1 MTNDLNAT
9 CETDHSV
16 TSCEFEEDAPRIN
29 KPRLFKLA
37 DDAIKLWLETDLA
50 VAQTRNEHARA
61 KYESIFRF
69 AWSAINIDPAAF
81 KNINKV
87 KVDKRCADD
96 PWRLPVKYLLE
107 MTKRLYCE
115 KHGSPE
121 AKAEYPSSTLAK
133 AVDLVRIAAKAGI
146 EPDGFGAWW
155 DQYKGVNDI
164 LDRFKVKSVAR
175 PKSKS
180 VISLSKRQ
188 WRIIQRAV
196 VGLASEDEK
205 TKARVLVEDAIHSI
219 DEPDDDDS
227 EKVDAVDDGNDALT
241 AADDETVDVTD
252 HEEHL
257 SADEQ
262 LADDDGD
269 TEDDPPPSGGESVPA
284 DGRSDHKDCESEA
297 EVALPST
304 QVKKSDAELIETVIS
319 AGIRH
324 FRSQAIP
331 AYAEGKALPHS
342 LVELLKAMVK
352 TEKGARLKTIKA
364 VLAFH
369 AEHASAR
376 PKPKANQDGETDPND
391 DPPPSGGEPLPTDEQ
406 GANTET
412 GALGQRTDKVVA
424 PQNAAEAIEA
434 EAKRLVA
441 TMPLNR
447 MDPGEVKIF
456 GAWLNDHAD
465 QKLIY
470 GLAVNAYTLNT
481 DIDRR
486 YGPLDYQFNEIVS
499 RIVRMLADGKGIYF
513 NDDLHVY
520 YDHSEPVKDWNG
532 NNPAWIAMAHID
544 DIGATYF
551 RGFKSKKDA
560 IIFGS
565 ETPVA
570 IFKKANDFGT
580 FDIYSD
586 PHKWLS
592 KHYTHIPHD
601 F

>member
-1 MTNDLNAT
+1 MTNDVNT
-9 CETDHSV
+9 PSKTDHSV
-16 TSCEFEEDAPRIN
+16 TSSEFEEDAPRIN
-29 KPRLFKLA
+29 KPSLFKLA
-37 DDAIKLWLETDLA
+37 DDAIKLWLEADLA

-61 KYESIFRF
+61 KYEGIFRF
-69 AWSAINIDPAAF
+69 AWSAINIDLAAF

-164 LDRFKVKSVAR
+164 LDRFKVKSAAR
-175 PKSKS
+175 PKSKT

-205 TKARVLVEDAIHSI
+205 AKARVLVEDAIHSI
-219 DEPDDDDS
+219 DEPDADDS

-241 AADDETVDVTD
+241 AANDETVDATD
-252 HEEHL
+252 HNEHL

-262 LADDDGD
+262 HADDDG
-269 TEDDPPPSGGESVPA
+269 EPE
-284 DGRSDHKDCESEA
+284 
-297 EVALPST
+297 
-304 QVKKSDAELIETVIS
+304 
-319 AGIRH
+319 
-324 FRSQAIP
+324 
-331 AYAEGKALPHS
+331 
-342 LVELLKAMVK
+342 
-352 TEKGARLKTIKA
+352 
-364 VLAFH
+364 
-369 AEHASAR
+369 
-376 PKPKANQDGETDPND
+376 D

-406 GANTET
+406 ETDTDT
-412 GALGQRTDKVVA
+412 GALGQRTDKVAA

-465 QKLIY
+465 QELIY
-470 GLAVNAYTLNT
+470 GLAVKAHTLNT

-486 YGPLDYQFNEIVS
+486 YGPLDYQFNEIVN
-499 RIVRMLADGKGIYF
+499 RIVRLLADEKGIYF
-513 NDDLHVY
+513 NDDLHVD
-520 YDHSEPVKDWNG
+520 YDHGEPVKDWIG
-532 NNPAWIAMAHID
+532 KNPAWVAMANID

-551 RGFKSKKDA
+551 KGFKSKNDA
-560 IIFGS
+560 IIFGGN
-565 ETPVA
+565 TPVT
-570 IFKKANDFGT
+570 IYKKENDFGT

-586 PHKWLS
+586 PQRWLS
-592 KHYTHIPHD
+592 KHYTHVQHD
-601 F
+601 L